1 MPDFDSGGGNSH
13 TCSNHVSPAI
23 PVSYNGSTMDSDS
36 IGGSSI
42 LSTGANAIGL
52 ETLLLLFSWEVGLEL
67 HPLKSEP
74 LARFGSLR

>member
-1 MPDFDSGGGNSH
+1 MEFDEQPIIIYRCGVAACASG
-13 TCSNHVSPAI
+13 
-23 PVSYNGSTMDSDS
+23 SDPEGPRS
-36 IGGSSI
+36 ARG
-42 LSTGANAIGL
+42 TGANAIGL